1 MTFVSITCSC
11 AILHVNRGTEA
22 SLELSNKMLIR
33 QAMGRAGGWLN
44 HYAYLFV
51 ITSFITVA
59 PVRSFSLWLFLQL
72 QALLFIIKTNRFQF
86 VKTWYSILETF
97 II

>member
-33 QAMGRAGGWLN
+33 QAVGGWLN
-44 HYAYLFV
+44 YYAYLFV
-51 ITSFITVA
+51 ITSFITGA